1 MELQRSYNLPNCTL
15 VLDGLSDMSGDTSRG
30 DNASRLAIL
39 MSATCTLMGQP
50 QPISGDRSF
59 LEALTH
65 TVSRYAQ
72 TCLSGIGRTLKPNPA
87 DRIQLSPLG
96 PGKHQL
102 KVWPDAASAPQSFDL
117 TTVQLFDLVEALDQF
132 LADNL
137 SLPDM
142 QLGLE
147 PISRRLVASSEPLAK
162 RIAAPALGLSGLA
175 IATAV
180 LFPMGE
186 PKPQIKRPDA
196 TIATTGQAVQPKVDP
211 AVQPGASANPS
222 TNPTANPS
230 TNPTANPTASP
241 DTSAVPSADPDP
253 ATRRDSL
260 DQATQISD
268 ATQIAEIQSKLTQQ
282 IESAWTA
289 QPEFTTPL
297 TYRVSASADGNV
309 LGYRGA
315 DATTQ
320 QYTGGEPL
328 RELVY
333 LPPSGAANEAIAQYE
348 VVLTPEGKLTVKPW
362 ASAGSP
368 VTAPDPS
375 PTPSATASIDPQSAV
390 PSPIPSATPTTVT
403 SAAPVSGT
411 AIQDPQQLESLTT
424 NLYDQID
431 KTWKTEP
438 SFQGPIAYRVT
449 TDSQGNVVTIEPQD
463 TEATNFAVE
472 TPLSGLKKSAA
483 PIGGT
488 ANFKV
493 IFKPSGAL
501 EVSPWDGF

>member
-39 MSATCTLMGQP
+39 MSATCTLMGQA

-59 LEALTH
+59 LEALSH

-72 TCLSGIGRTLKPNPA
+72 TCLSGIGRTLKAHPT

-96 PGKHQL
+96 PDKHQL
-102 KVWPDAASAPQSFDL
+102 KVWPDETTAPQSFDL

-142 QLGLE
+142 QLHLS

-180 LFPMGE
+180 LLPMGE
-186 PKPQIKRPDA
+186 PKPQVKRPDA
-196 TIATTGQAVQPKVDP
+196 TLTTTGQTLQPKVDP
-211 AVQPGASANPS
+211 SGQASAPAANPGAS
-222 TNPTANPS
+222 
-230 TNPTANPTASP
+230 
-241 DTSAVPSADPDP
+241 PSASISP
-253 ATRRDSL
+253 AAIPAPIAPNTDRL
-260 DQATQISD
+260 DQSPQITD
-268 ATQIAEIQSKLTQQ
+268 ATQLASIQDKLTQK

-333 LPPSGAANEAIAQYE
+333 LPPAGAANEAIAQYE

-368 VTAPDPS
+368 VAPPEPI
-375 PTPSATASIDPQSAV
+375 PTPSSASIEPQAAA
-390 PSPIPSATPTTVT
+390 PSPAP
-403 SAAPVSGT
+403 SAAPTT
-411 AIQDPQQLESLTT
+411 AASTDPGAATIQDPQQLESLTT

-449 TDSQGNVVTIEPQD
+449 TDSQGNVVAIEPQD

-472 TPLSGLKKSAA
+472 TPLSGLKKGGT
-483 PIGGT
+483 PTGGT

>member
-15 VLDGLSDMSGDTSRG
+15 VLDGLSDMSGDNASRG
-30 DNASRLAIL
+30 NNASRLAIL
-39 MSATCTLMGQP
+39 MSATCTLMGQA

-59 LEALTH
+59 LEALAH

-72 TCLSGIGRTLKPNPA
+72 TCLSGVGRSLRPNAA

-102 KVWPDAASAPQSFDL
+102 KVWPDANSAPQSFDL
-117 TTVQLFDLVEALDQF
+117 TTVQLFDLVEAIDQF

-142 QLGLE
+142 QLHLS
-147 PISRRLVASSEPLAK
+147 PMSRRLVASSEPLAK

-175 IATAV
+175 IATVALV
-180 LFPMGE
+180 TMPV
-186 PKPQIKRPDA
+186 PQLKRPDA
-196 TIATTGQAVQPKVDP
+196 ILATRQTTSQP
-211 AVQPGASANPS
+211 AQPTLAPSSPASAPA
-222 TNPTANPS
+222 ANPDAS
-230 TNPTANPTASP
+230 SSPSVSPAASP
-241 DTSAVPSADPDP
+241 APIAPNADTAP
-253 ATRRDSL
+253 ATLRDRL
-260 DQATQISD
+260 DQSPQISD
-268 ATQIAEIQSKLTQQ
+268 ATQIATIQDKLTQK

-315 DATTQ
+315 DAATQ
-320 QYTGGEPL
+320 QFTGGEPL

-333 LPPSGAANEAIAQYE
+333 LPPAGATNEAIAQYE
-348 VVLTPEGKLTVKPW
+348 VVLTPEGKLTVRPW
-362 ASAGSP
+362 ATAGSP
-368 VTAPDPS
+368 VAEPS
-375 PTPSATASIDPQSAV
+375 PTPSVSPAAIEPQAAVPTAV
-390 PSPIPSATPTTVT
+390 PSSAP
-403 SAAPVSGT
+403 SAAPTAIASSGDAT
-411 AIQDPQQLESLTT
+411 ATIQDPQQLETLTT

-449 TDSQGNVVTIEPQD
+449 TDSQGNVMAIEPQD

-472 TPLSGLKKSAA
+472 TPLSGLKKGGAA
-483 PIGGT
+483 TGGT

>member
-15 VLDGLSDMSGDTSRG
+15 VLDGLSDMSGTNTSRG

-39 MSATCTLMGQP
+39 MSATCTLMGQA

-72 TCLSGIGRTLKPNPA
+72 TCLSGVGRTIKPNAA
-87 DRIQLSPLG
+87 DRIQLGPLG

-102 KVWPDAASAPQSFDL
+102 KVWPDATSAPQSFDL
-117 TTVQLFDLVEALDQF
+117 TTVQLFDLVEAIDQF

-142 QLGLE
+142 QLHLA

-162 RIAAPALGLSGLA
+162 RVAAPALGLTGLA

-180 LFPMGE
+180 LLPMGD
-186 PKPQIKRPDA
+186 PKPQVKRPDA
-196 TIATTGQAVQPKVDP
+196 TLTTTGQTIQPKVDP
-211 AVQPGASANPS
+211 SGQASAPAANPGAS
-222 TNPTANPS
+222 
-230 TNPTANPTASP
+230 
-241 DTSAVPSADPDP
+241 PSASISP
-253 ATRRDSL
+253 AAIPTPIAPNTDRL
-260 DQATQISD
+260 DQSPQITD
-268 ATQIAEIQSKLTQQ
+268 ATQLASIQDKLTQQ

-289 QPEFTTPL
+289 QPEFSAPL

-315 DATTQ
+315 DAATQ
-320 QYTGGEPL
+320 QFTGGEPL

-333 LPPSGAANEAIAQYE
+333 LPPAGVTNEAIAQYE

-362 ASAGSP
+362 ATAGSP
-368 VTAPDPS
+368 IAAPS
-375 PTPSATASIDPQSAV
+375 PTSSASIEPQAAVPSAAPSAV
-390 PSPIPSATPTTVT
+390 PSAIANPAEAT
-403 SAAPVSGT
+403 A
-411 AIQDPQQLESLTT
+411 AIQDPQQLETLTT

-449 TDSQGNVVTIEPQD
+449 TDSQGNVMAIEPQD

-472 TPLSGLKKSAA
+472 TPLAGLKKGGAA
-483 PIGGT
+483 TGGT